1 MTESGKTTSRVP
13 LRYRSFFDGMHDP
26 ACILTTDWVITTVN
40 DAAATYMG
48 YGKEEMS
55 GMAMT
60 QLVTDERT
68 YRFITETLS
77 RTDYIRDYP
86 VRVRGKDGRDR
97 ESSVTIWSGGACDGN
112 EVYYAIMRDVTRQR
126 QAESAAFYS
135 TLAERSQAGVY
146 VVQEGIF
153 RFVNPHIQA
162 YSGYGEDELVGMAS
176 LDIVHPD
183 DREATRQNAINM
195 LKGKRNTPYE
205 YRLITKDNRIT
216 WIMESVTS
224 IDYFGEPAV
233 LGNSMNIT
241 AFMET
246 KTRLQEMET
255 LESSILAA
263 IPHAVIGL
271 ENRQIIFAND
281 AVQSVFGWKPE
292 EILGRKTRFFYNSD
306 EDYQEIGHRFYPTL
320 EKQSTFSMEFPCL
333 KKDGKP
339 ITCFI
344 SASRVGHS
352 LTNRRIVVVYQDI
365 SERKN
370 AEAAVR
376 ESEEKYAAV
385 VEQAVYGVVIIQD
398 TRYTFANRAM
408 AGMTGYSVG
417 ELVGMDYR
425 DLFTANSRVLIERR
439 YGDQREDGRVMP
451 PFELQVKKKN
461 GEVIDA
467 DIAFGR
473 IHILGET
480 AYMGYV
486 RDITERKKAQKEL
499 KRTVHRLRKR
509 LKETVAAL
517 ASMTEKR
524 DPYTAGHQERV
535 RELARA
541 IAVEMKLPLEQ
552 REGLLIAATLHDI
565 GKIYEPAEILSKPD
579 ILTDI
584 EYLMMKV
591 HPSIGYDILKNI
603 DFPWPVAEIVYQHH
617 ERIDGSG
624 YPMGL
629 KGNDI
634 LIEARILAV
643 ADVVEAMASHRPY
656 RSSRGIEAA
665 LAEITENR
673 GILYEEKVVDACVK
687 LFREKQYSF
696 EDQSA

>member
-1 MTESGKTTSRVP
+1 MTEKRKPTTRP
-13 LRYRSFFDGMHDP
+13 PRRYRSFFDGMHDP
-26 ACILTTDWVITTVN
+26 ACIFTTEWVIVTVN
-40 DAAATYMG
+40 DAAAAYLG
-48 YGKEEMS
+48 YDTGEMN
-55 GMAMT
+55 GMAVRE
-60 QLVTDERT
+60 LIAEDSAW
-68 YRFITETLS
+68 RFLEDSIS
-77 RTDYIRDYP
+77 RKDYVRDYP
-86 VRVRGKDGRDR
+86 LHVTGKDGTGRQC
-97 ESSVTIWSGGACDGN
+97 SVTVWSGGACDGD

-146 VVQEGIF
+146 VVQGGKF

-162 YSGYGEDELVGMAS
+162 YSGYGEDELVGMTA
-176 LDIVHPD
+176 LDLVHPD
-183 DREATRQNAINM
+183 DRETTRRNAIDM

-205 YRLITKDNRIT
+205 YRLIARDNRIT

-224 IDYFGEPAV
+224 IDFGGPAV

-241 AFMET
+241 AFMEA
-246 KTRLQEMET
+246 KKRLQEMET
-255 LESSILAA
+255 LESSVLAA

-271 ENRQIIFAND
+271 ENRCIIFAND
-281 AVQSVFGWKPE
+281 AVQSVFGWKPA
-292 EILGRKTRFFYNSD
+292 EILGRKTRVFYNSD
-306 EDYQEIGHRFYPTL
+306 ADYHEIGHRFYPAL
-320 EKQSTFSMEFPCL
+320 EKQSTFSMEFPCR
-333 KKDGKP
+333 KKDGEP

-344 SASRVGHS
+344 SASRVGRS
-352 LTNRRIVVVYQDI
+352 LLNRRIVVVYQDI

-370 AEAAVR
+370 AEAAVK

-385 VEQAVYGVVIIQD
+385 VEQALYGVVIIQD
-398 TRYTFANRAM
+398 SRYTFANRAM
-408 AGMTGYSVG
+408 ARMTGYSVK

-425 DLFTANSRVLIERR
+425 DLFSANSRALMEGR
-439 YGDQREDGRVMP
+439 YGDQREDTHVMP
-451 PFELQVKKKN
+451 PFELQVKKKD
-461 GEVIDA
+461 GEVIDV

-473 IHILGET
+473 IHIHGET
-480 AYMGYV
+480 AYMAYV
-486 RDITERKKAQKEL
+486 RDITDRKKAQKEL

-541 IAVEMKLPLEQ
+541 IAVEMKLPVEK
-552 REGLLIAATLHDI
+552 REGLIIAATLHDI

-629 KGNDI
+629 KGDDI

-656 RSSRGIEAA
+656 RASRGIEAA
-665 LAEITENR
+665 LTEITENR
-673 GILYEEKVVDACVK
+673 GILYDKKAVDACVK
-687 LFREKQYSF
+687 LFHEKEYFF